1 MKFRIATAALLAATL
16 SACGGGGGDSA
27 APQGVRLNGIAAR
40 DQALVGATVSVRCG
54 AGSGSAVTSA
64 GGAYELELESGTL
77 PCALR
82 ATSSDGATQLHS
94 VVAGSGET
102 ATANV
107 TPLTELVTA
116 QVSAQTPST
125 YYDNFGSSLAATLT
139 SSAISTASTAV
150 TTIVAAA
157 GVDLTGVTDLVGGT
171 LTPATS
177 GSSGDAYGAALVSLD
192 TKLTDS
198 GTTLAD
204 LSDTIADSA
213 ASGASTEDATATAAA
228 SVSTALQPAAGNC
241 VALKSGAY
249 RVVDPTDPVNT
260 FNLIHFDTAA
270 MTLTDSEGTV
280 QTLTENAACDY
291 TASGDDQP
299 RLLVAP
305 SGVIVMRIGT
315 TSVHEAIAVPDQAL
329 PSSVLAGDWNLV
341 GMHFTDESPTVMLPT
356 HGVVHMTDAGAFT
369 GVTHCEGLGHCLD
382 ESADL
387 PTFLASAD
395 GGFAYDDGTGYS
407 LRLAAFRATNGARL
421 LVMLSGD
428 GEFYLLRPQE
438 ALGLPEVGTGSSFW
452 NFSANG
458 HHAAG
463 SLTEDSTLVTAVDA
477 GANSVTVQFGSD
489 SHTDVRQLN
498 NPFDGLRLRDAA
510 SCKAAD
516 GGDFT
521 CSSVVHMPM
530 GGLGL
535 TVSASADAARTFMA
549 FSVARP

>member
-1 MKFRIATAALLAATL
+1 MKFRFATAALLAATL

-54 AGSGSAVTSA
+54 AGSGSAITSA

-125 YYDNFGSSLAATLT
+125 YYDNFGSSSAATLT
-139 SSAISTASTAV
+139 SSAVSSASTAV

-198 GTTLAD
+198 GTALAD
-204 LSDTIADSA
+204 LSQTVADSA

-241 VALKSGAY
+241 TALKSGAY
-249 RVVDPTDPVNT
+249 RVVDPTDPANT

-270 MTLTDSEGTV
+270 MTVTDSDGAV
-280 QTLTENAACDY
+280 HTLNENAACDY
-291 TASGDDQP
+291 TVASDDQP

-305 SGVIVMRIGT
+305 SGLIVMRIGT
-315 TSVHEAIAVPDQAL
+315 ASVHEAIAVPDQTL
-329 PSSVLAGDWNLV
+329 PSSVLAGDWNIV
-341 GMHFTDESPTVMLPT
+341 GMHFTDNSPTVMLPT

-369 GVTHCEGLGHCLD
+369 GVTHCEGLGNCLD
-382 ESADL
+382 EAADL

-395 GGFAYDDGTGYS
+395 GGFTYDDAGYI

-421 LVMLSGD
+421 LVMLSSD

-438 ALGLPEVGTGSSFW
+438 ALGLPEVGTTNNFW

-458 HHAAG
+458 NHAAG
-463 SLTEDSTLVTAVDA
+463 PLTEDSTLVTAVDA
-477 GANSVTVQFGSD
+477 GANTVTVQFGSD
-489 SHTDVRQLN
+489 SHTDVRQLD

-516 GGDFT
+516 GSAFA
-521 CSSVVHMPM
+521 CSSVVQMPM

-535 TVSASADAARTFMA
+535 TAAASADATRTFLA
-549 FSVARP
+549 FSVSRP